1 MLNGTQ
7 KCTRSDLTSR
17 ASQATMSVDI
27 TPMPSTRSSKPVAPG
42 SASSARDIRTHLGLT
57 QTRMARLLGVSTRK
71 MSELESP
78 GSPPRPETRR
88 RLTEIDRLSQ
98 ALGEIMD
105 AADLGPWLDTPNDA
119 FEGSTPLQLVER
131 GEIDRLWQ
139 MIHTVRTGQPG

>member
-1 MLNGTQ
+1 MPNSTQ
-7 KCTRSDLTSR
+7 KCMQAGLTWR
-17 ASQATMSVDI
+17 VPQRRMSSDI
-27 TPMPSTRSSKPVAPG
+27 TPMPSTRSKAPAVAAAPH
-42 SASSARDIRTHLGLT
+42 AREIRAHLGLT
-57 QTRMARLLGVSTRK
+57 QARMARLLGVSTRK

-78 GSPPRPETRR
+78 GSPPRSETRR
-88 RLTEIDRLSQ
+88 RLTEIDRLGQ

-105 AADLGPWLDTPNDA
+105 AADLGSWLDTPNDA

>member
-1 MLNGTQ
+1 MLNSTK
-7 KCTRSDLTSR
+7 KCMHKFLTWR
-17 ASQATMSVDI
+17 VPQRRMSLDI
-27 TPMPSTRSSKPVAPG
+27 TPMPSTRSNSPALGAAPH
-42 SASSARDIRTHLGLT
+42 AREIRAHLGLT
-57 QTRMARLLGVSTRK
+57 QARMARLLGVSTRK

-78 GSPPRPETRR
+78 GSLPRPETRR

-105 AADLGPWLDTPNDA
+105 AADLGPWLDTSNDA

>member
-1 MLNGTQ
+1 MPNSTQ
-7 KCTRSDLTSR
+7 KCTHLGLTYR
-17 ASQATMSVDI
+17 VPQPRMSLDI
-27 TPMPSTRSSKPVAPG
+27 TPMPAPRT
-42 SASSARDIRTHLGLT
+42 SPPALDAASNAREIRGHLGLT
-57 QTRMARLLGVSTRK
+57 QARMARLLGVSTRK

-88 RLTEIDRLSQ
+88 RLTEIDRLSR

-105 AADLGPWLDTPNDA
+105 AADLGPWLDIPNDA